1 MNWQLPATDSRLIRP
16 VSLGNWR
23 DRRLRGFGSFAVLMF
38 IAITCPALGRTGTSR
53 TGQSAETATIVRRLV
68 ERNQDRA
75 ERLGTCTSK
84 RSYHIEYHGF
94 SRTMVA
100 DMNVDVLDQ
109 GSTSRTF
116 HITTQSGSHVLLDH
130 VLKKLL
136 ESEQTAAQNRNETGL
151 TPDNYKFSLIGN
163 TNEDG
168 RQLFILQVEP
178 KVNRKLLYRGKI
190 WVDAEDYA
198 VVRVEAQPAE
208 NPSFW
213 IRSTQIHHVYTKISE
228 FWLPQHNVSQSKIR
242 FGGSAT
248 LTIDY
253 SDYRFQRPVM
263 PSVQALPVAS
273 PVASERPAVE

>member
-1 MNWQLPATDSRLIRP
+1 
-16 VSLGNWR
+16 
-23 DRRLRGFGSFAVLMF
+23 LRGLAILMP
-38 IAITCPALGRTGTSR
+38 IAISCLALGQPEASVAGP
-53 TGQSAETATIVRRLV
+53 GAETAKVVEQLV
-68 ERNQDRA
+68 ERNKDRA

-84 RSYHIEYHGF
+84 RTYHIEYHGF

-109 GSTSRTF
+109 GSSSRTF
-116 HITTQSGSHVLLDH
+116 QITAQSGSHVLLDH

-136 ESEQTAAQNRNETGL
+136 ESEQTAAQHRNETGL
-151 TPDNYKFSLIGN
+151 TPQNYKFSLIGS

-168 RQLFILQVEP
+168 RQLYILQVEP

-190 WVDAEDYA
+190 WVDAQDYA

-213 IRSTQIHHVYTKISE
+213 IRSTDIHHVYTKVNE
-228 FWLPQHNVSQSKIR
+228 FWLPQRNVSQSKIR

-253 SDYRFQRPVM
+253 SDYRFKDPEI
-263 PSVQALPVAS
+263 PSAQAS
-273 PVASERPAVE
+273 PIASGSPDVK

>member
-1 MNWQLPATDSRLIRP
+1 ML
-16 VSLGNWR
+16 
-23 DRRLRGFGSFAVLMF
+23 
-38 IAITCPALGRTGTSR
+38 IAISCPALGQTEASP
-53 TGQSAETATIVRRLV
+53 TGQSEGTATIVERLV

-75 ERLGTCTSK
+75 ARLGTCTSK

-116 HITTQSGSHVLLDH
+116 HITTQSGSHVLVDH
-130 VLKKLL
+130 VLKRLL

-151 TPDNYKFSLIGN
+151 TPDNYRFSLIGN
-163 TNEDG
+163 TEEGG

-213 IRSTQIHHVYTKISE
+213 IRSTQIHHVYTKVSE

-253 SDYRFQRPVM
+253 SDYRFERPLM
-263 PSVQALPVAS
+263 PSAQALPIAS
-273 PVASERPAVE
+273 PAASPIVSGSPAVK

>member
-1 MNWQLPATDSRLIRP
+1 MKWQLPATDSRLIRS

-23 DRRLRGFGSFAVLMF
+23 DRRLSGFSSFAVLMLV
-38 IAITCPALGRTGTSR
+38 AISCLALGQTETPGI
-53 TGQSAETATIVRRLV
+53 GQGAETATIVERLV

-116 HITTQSGSHVLLDH
+116 HITTQSGSHVLIDH

-163 TNEDG
+163 TNEGG
-168 RQLFILQVEP
+168 RQLFILHVEP

-190 WVDAEDYA
+190 WVDAQDYA
-198 VVRVEAQPAE
+198 VVKVEAQPAE

-213 IRSTQIHHVYTKISE
+213 IRGTEIHHVYTKVSE

-253 SDYRFQRPVM
+253 SDYRFQHPAM
-263 PSVQALPVAS
+263 PSVQGLPIAS
-273 PVASERPAVE
+273 PMASGSPAVE

>member
-1 MNWQLPATDSRLIRP
+1 MKWQLPETDKRLIPR
-16 VSLGNWR
+16 VSLGNWGGR
-23 DRRLRGFGSFAVLMF
+23 PLRGFSSVAVLML
-38 IAITCPALGRTGTSR
+38 IAITCPALGQTETSR
-53 TGQSAETATIVRRLV
+53 IGKSEETAAIVERLV
-68 ERNQDRA
+68 ERNKDRA
-75 ERLGTCTSK
+75 ERLGTCASK

-109 GSTSRTF
+109 GSTARTF

-136 ESEQTAAQNRNETGL
+136 ESEETAAKNRNETGL

-163 TNEDG
+163 ANEDG

-213 IRSTQIHHVYTKISE
+213 IRSTQIHHVYTKVSE
-228 FWLPQHNVSQSKIR
+228 FWLPEHNVSQSKIR

-253 SDYRFQRPVM
+253 SDYRFQRPLM
-263 PSVQALPVAS
+263 PSAQALPIAS
-273 PVASERPAVE
+273 PISSGSPAVE